1 MIIIYIV
8 DTKKKSIFKG
18 AEFFQ
23 FFSREMIGRQTD
35 RQIDSKQ
42 LRTTS
47 QL

>member
-35 RQIDSKQ
+35 SKQ